1 MFSFSSLSYNFS
13 KKFSLFILTKHFSF
27 KYKWTMAKSH
37 RSYFACREFFVV
49 AVSFV
54 GLLLQKVKIY
64 KTPTAYVT
72 ALLLQLNIKNNNVLD
87 LEWIYFKHVNDYV
100 SLIVFSFKCHCFKP
114 LCVLYRFIVIGRV
127 RWWCLKWTKL
137 YRIEWKELNFNFWA
151 QFKVFLI
158 IGLVKFFF

>member
-1 MFSFSSLSYNFS
+1 
-13 KKFSLFILTKHFSF
+13 
-27 KYKWTMAKSH
+27 MAKSH

-87 LEWIYFKHVNDYV
+87 LE
-100 SLIVFSFKCHCFKP
+100 
-114 LCVLYRFIVIGRV
+114 
-127 RWWCLKWTKL
+127 
-137 YRIEWKELNFNFWA
+137 
-151 QFKVFLI
+151 
-158 IGLVKFFF
+158 